1 MIIIIMILSQ
11 ASLDPPPVTPSKVT
25 LTNWVRL
32 NNAPLLLPR
41 ASAVQWNDYVFV
53 LASDG
58 TALLYHTK
66 LKLWSML
73 PKCPYRMTSNVPLV
87 NYKGEIHA
95 ASSYS
100 GMFAFDVATSSWKN
114 LSKPAEGEIIS
125 IAVNGNALHAYMYVC
140 IKTKSTQTYP
150 PQTPA
155 LFLQTIKEWKKQDLG
170 VNELGSKILLTSK
183 HLFIETNKVIY
194 RQKISNAF
202 EPIEPPKEIAPPPY
216 KAFTLHVLKDTL
228 LSFGGRDEDNQPTS
242 DVLRYNPD
250 TDTWESAGYMRS
262 ARYNVAVATV
272 QQDTT
277 TEVYVLGGE
286 FGSTKMKMKPK
297 LHVQTQECTRM
308 YMYAKPTQ
316 AQQEPADWDCSTSI
330 VEKCTLSD

>member
-1 MIIIIMILSQ
+1 MCYIYSHLIILPQ
-11 ASLDPPPVTPSKVT
+11 ASLDLPPATPSKVT

-53 LASDG
+53 LARDG

-66 LKLWSML
+66 HGIWSML
-73 PKCPYRMTSNVPLV
+73 PKCPNKPAVSYESYINVPLV
-87 NYKGEIHA
+87 NYRGEILTVNKFTA
-95 ASSYS
+95 DIY
-100 GMFAFDVATSSWKN
+100 AFDATTSSWKKFSGPPT
-114 LSKPAEGEIIS
+114 LEIVHM
-125 IAVNGNALHAYMYVC
+125 AVNHDTLRVYA
-140 IKTKSTQTYP
+140 KSLRYSS
-150 PQTPA
+150 
-155 LFLQTIKEWKKQDLG
+155 LFRLTTEGWEEQGLFDNGLC
-170 VNELGSKILLTSK
+170 SKILLASEY
-183 HLFIETNKVIY
+183 FFVETARGIY
-194 RQKISNAF
+194 RQKINDSDEPC
-202 EPIEPPKEIAPPPY
+202 EPIKTIVLPPY

-228 LSFGGRDEDNQPTS
+228 LSFGGRDSDYQPTS

-272 QQDTT
+272 QQDNT

-286 FGSTKMKMKPK
+286 FGSTKLKMTPK
-297 LHVQTQECTRM
+297 LPTARSQT
-308 YMYAKPTQ
+308 
-316 AQQEPADWDCSTSI
+316 PADWDCSTSM